1 MSGASEHHTSWM
13 TLCDLRKYLGKQGVR
28 EVERTEAGSGSP
40 CGSEVPGIA
49 LNSFVSSSLL
59 SLPARQTIQLGA
71 SDAAFTSLLGPERL
85 GGGDG
90 ERDPYLETALRWKDD
105 MTHEFMSKELSLPA
119 YSNFLPRF
127 KFKKKNDVVLIYF
140 YL

>member
-13 TLCDLRKYLGKQGVR
+13 TLSDLRKYLGKQRVR

-105 MTHEFMSKELSLPA
+105 MTNEFMSKELSLPA